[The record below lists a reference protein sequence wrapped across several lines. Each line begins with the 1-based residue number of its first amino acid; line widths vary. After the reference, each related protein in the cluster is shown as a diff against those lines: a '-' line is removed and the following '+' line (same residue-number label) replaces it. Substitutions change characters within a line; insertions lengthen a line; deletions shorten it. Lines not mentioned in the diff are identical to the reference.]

1 MVSNFDKV
9 ILERGPKVL
18 ETLDEKLSKVE
29 IISPE
34 KFDKFQKLNII
45 METTARALGILY
57 ADVIEYRLVPNPGV
71 ELKDLD
77 DGIFVNIERFL
88 KLAKSID
95 EKLANDE
102 KLNAKPLFYMQY
114 SGGWFDP
121 FSFHYEEGGYTPSDV
136 MPGYFYQVR
145 GPPWYIIKHKV
156 GISIGQ
162 NEDYMNKI
170 YAEDIKSGKLKSIE
184 EHLNL
189 AKNDF
194 RKFCLEN
201 KNIEVK
207 QGDEEKY
214 GFWKWY
220 AVIDIPIIAVDRGE
234 EIILGFVSFADIP
247 NWDYEPISDEA
258 MSIMQKIVNKIAQPI
273 SDAFLAHQ
281 WKIQNTRLEDT
292 LRELK
297 DAQAELVNEQRM
309 AGIGTLASGVA
320 HEINNPASSILSK
333 SETLKKLMGES
344 IDSVCEFL
352 MFESKDKEIYSS
364 LLKEIVSYALNKPP
378 LSTREVRNLKNS
390 FRTVFEQ
397 INENLADEFA
407 VDYSEMYFSNEQLNK
422 ITPLLKKYGAEKLT
436 KFTQLFFNMAKTA
449 SLNLNAAQDIVNITN
464 ALKGSA
470 RIGEY
475 GLMNIR
481 KGLEDTL
488 LIYKTTLINAG
499 LDFEKDIIRKYVD
512 VPTTFGYE
520 AELRQVWRNLI
531 ENAVQAMEERKA
543 KEPEYQ
549 PKLAIEASQKD
560 NYISVTIQ
568 DNGCGIPEE
577 VQKRIFEPLITT
589 REQGKGT
596 GLGLYII
603 KKNIEKHD
611 GRINW
616 QSQPGN
622 TLFEVL
628 LPIVS
633 QAEPE

>member
-1 MVSNFDKV
+1 
-9 ILERGPKVL
+9 
-18 ETLDEKLSKVE
+18 
-29 IISPE
+29 
-34 KFDKFQKLNII
+34 
-45 METTARALGILY
+45 
-57 ADVIEYRLVPNPGV
+57 
-71 ELKDLD
+71 
-77 DGIFVNIERFL
+77 
-88 KLAKSID
+88 
-95 EKLANDE
+95 
-102 KLNAKPLFYMQY
+102 
-114 SGGWFDP
+114 
-121 FSFHYEEGGYTPSDV
+121 
-136 MPGYFYQVR
+136 
-145 GPPWYIIKHKV
+145 
-156 GISIGQ
+156 
-162 NEDYMNKI
+162 
-170 YAEDIKSGKLKSIE
+170 
-184 EHLNL
+184 
-189 AKNDF
+189 
-194 RKFCLEN
+194 
-201 KNIEVK
+201 
-207 QGDEEKY
+207 
-214 GFWKWY
+214 
-220 AVIDIPIIAVDRGE
+220 
-234 EIILGFVSFADIP
+234 
-247 NWDYEPISDEA
+247 
-258 MSIMQKIVNKIAQPI
+258 
-273 SDAFLAHQ
+273 
-281 WKIQNTRLEDT
+281 
-292 LRELK
+292 
-297 DAQAELVNEQRM
+297 
-309 AGIGTLASGVA
+309 
-320 HEINNPASSILSK
+320 
-333 SETLKKLMGES
+333 
-344 IDSVCEFL
+344 
-352 MFESKDKEIYSS
+352 
-364 LLKEIVSYALNKPP
+364 
-378 LSTREVRNLKNS
+378 
-390 FRTVFEQ
+390 
-397 INENLADEFA
+397 
-407 VDYSEMYFSNEQLNK
+407 MYFSNEQLNK

-603 KKNIEKHD
+603 KKNVDKHD
-611 GRINW
+611 GKISW

-622 TLFEVL
+622 TIFEVL

-633 QAEPE
+633 EENKGFPNR